1 MTRSD
6 EERFADILQAIQ
18 RCQDYEPYLRSEELA
33 SMAYDAVLRN
43 LAVIGEAVRSLPSE
57 TRDRMPDVPWA
68 AIAGLR
74 NIVVHEYFRV
84 NPDLILD
91 LVDAPGQ
98 DAVEHLR
105 VEGVEHHQRAQGLVH
120 LLDPAGAGDH
130 CRLVRVCRAPVLG
143 RA

>member
-6 EERFADILQAIQ
+6 QQRFSDILTAIQ
-18 RCQDYEPYLRSEELA
+18 RCQDYEPYLRSEEFA
-33 SMAYDAVLRN
+33 TMAYDAVLRN

-57 TRDRMPDVPWA
+57 TRDAVPDVPWA

-91 LVDAPGQ
+91 IVDTQLGLLA
-98 DAVEHLR
+98 DRLR
-105 VEGVEHHQRAQGLVH
+105 DL
-120 LLDPAGAGDH
+120 
-130 CRLVRVCRAPVLG
+130 
-143 RA
+143 

>member
-6 EERFADILQAIQ
+6 KERFADILHAIQ
-18 RCQDYEPYLRSEELA
+18 RCQDYEPYLRSDEFA

-57 TRDRMPDVPWA
+57 TRDGMPDVPWA

-91 LVDAPGQ
+91 IVDHQLAPL
-98 DAVEHLR
+98 AERLR
-105 VEGVEHHQRAQGLVH
+105 DL
-120 LLDPAGAGDH
+120 
-130 CRLVRVCRAPVLG
+130 
-143 RA
+143 